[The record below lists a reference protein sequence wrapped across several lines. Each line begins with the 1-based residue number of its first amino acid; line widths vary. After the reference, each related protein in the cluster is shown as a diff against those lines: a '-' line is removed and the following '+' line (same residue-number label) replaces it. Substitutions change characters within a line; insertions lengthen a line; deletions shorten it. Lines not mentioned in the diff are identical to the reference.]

1 MSIFAC
7 SRWSRLWSR
16 LWSGGPAR
24 GLAGWAPPAAGMV
37 VAMVGWLSVGLVG
50 CGDDAA
56 PPAEPLPMAAAAK
69 AVVVAGD
76 FNATGVLSVVD
87 PSSLSVRRNVVAA
100 AAGADPVIRHFGK
113 ELFVVNRFGPTGS
126 SVTVLDASTLE
137 VTHQLSTGTN
147 SNPQDVAVIDGV
159 LYLPALDTR
168 GVVVVQRNG
177 LHSVID
183 LSALDPD
190 GRPDCVSAYAVGSKL
205 LVVCGLLSNFTAV
218 RDAKVV
224 IYDTVD
230 GSMRTAA
237 LAARNPV
244 GFLQPTPADSV
255 FAGDLL
261 IATADFGA
269 PTAQCVARIN
279 PETGESRCAVQ
290 NEALGGIANHYEI
303 SPDQTSLLITPT
315 HYEGFE
321 LRGALRAVGLINGAV
336 GAAPITT
343 SSTGIAD
350 FAGCPDGSV
359 VVADT
364 TFGKDGIRVFRD
376 GVELT
381 SAPLPIGLPPS
392 TQNGIVCY

>member
-1 MSIFAC
+1 V
-7 SRWSRLWSR
+7 
-16 LWSGGPAR
+16 
-24 GLAGWAPPAAGMV
+24 LAVLLAPSALLALG
-37 VAMVGWLSVGLVG
+37 G

-56 PPAEPLPMAAAAK
+56 PPVEQLPMSAAAK
-69 AVVVAGD
+69 AVLVAGD
-76 FNATGVLSVVD
+76 FDATGVLSVVD
-87 PSSLSVRRNVVAA
+87 PSTLTVRRNVVAA

-113 ELFVVNRFGPTGS
+113 EIFVVNRFGPTGS
-126 SVTVLDASTLE
+126 SVTILDAASLE

-168 GVVVVQRNG
+168 GVVVLQRNG
-177 LHSVID
+177 LHTVLD
-183 LSALDPD
+183 LSSLDPD
-190 GRPDCVSAYAVGSKL
+190 GHPDCVSAYAIGTKL
-205 LVVCGLLSNFTAV
+205 VVVCGLLDNFVAV
-218 RDAKVV
+218 RDAKVL

-230 GSMRTAA
+230 GTMRSAS

-244 GFLQPTPADSV
+244 GFLQPTPADSF

-269 PTAQCVARIN
+269 PTTRCVVRIN
-279 PETGESRCAVQ
+279 PATAENRCAVQ
-290 NEALGGIANHYEI
+290 NEALGGIANHYELG
-303 SPDQTSLLITPT
+303 PDRTSLFITPT

-321 LRGALRAVGLINGAV
+321 LRGSLRTIALGTGEV

-343 SSTGIAD
+343 SSSGIAD
-350 FAGCPDGSV
+350 FAVCPDGNV

-364 TFGKDGIRVFRD
+364 TFGADGLRVFRG

-381 SAPLPIGLPPS
+381 TKPLPIGLPPS
-392 TQNGIVCY
+392 AQNGIVCY